1 MTQPS
6 PTPRRARPHAA
17 RAVGFIRRARLAV
30 VVAGALCAAP
40 PGFAEPPAPVRVLTF
55 NILSSYLGADKAG
68 GEETARVKRWEKRA
82 PLVIEVMRDHPG
94 GSGPY
99 DFIGTQETSIDR
111 KDPARDQTIVLAGA
125 LPEYGSLFEPC
136 TGRAALNR
144 LSMSNMILWRKAR
157 WQIDHRDRGTFW
169 LSDTP
174 ETPGSFVWADVPG
187 SYAEE
192 DGGRKPV
199 ESRRVV
205 TYALFHEIGA
215 GGRTGRRV
223 YLYNTHLSVR
233 SDAVREKSAALIMA
247 RIAARRDKT
256 AAVLLTG
263 DFNARPG
270 SPVVRRLSGA
280 GAAPAGQKTVA
291 APPALF
297 DTYAAVHPGQAGLG
311 PASPRDLA
319 PPLIPGK
326 IDYIFASAHFRAVS
340 ARRIETRRGGIW
352 PSDHYP
358 FEAVLEFAGDK
369 N

>member
-1 MTQPS
+1 MIPS
-6 PTPRRARPHAA
+6 PCPARNARPLVTRAA
-17 RAVGFIRRARLAV
+17 GFIRHARLAV
-30 VVAGALCAAP
+30 AIAGAVCATL
-40 PGFAEPPAPVRVLTF
+40 PGFSEPVRVLTF
-55 NILSSYLGADKAG
+55 NILGSYVGADKAG
-68 GEETARVKRWEKRA
+68 AKETARAKRWEKRA
-82 PLVIEVMRDHPG
+82 PLVIEVLRANAADG
-94 GSGPY
+94 APY

-111 KDPARDQTIVLAGA
+111 KAPGRDQTIVLADG

-157 WQIDHRDRGTFW
+157 WQIDRRDHGTFW

-192 DGGRKPV
+192 DGERKPI

-263 DFNARPG
+263 DFNSRPG
-270 SPVVRRLSGA
+270 SPVVRYLSGA
-280 GAAPAGQKTVA
+280 PAALAGLPPSPA
-291 APPALF
+291 PSALF
-297 DTYAAVHPGQAGLG
+297 DTYAAIHPGQAEIS

-340 ARRIETRRGGIW
+340 ARRIETHRGDIW

-358 FEAVLEFAGDK
+358 FEAVLEFADK